1 MGNSVSL
8 FSFKKMS
15 LKVVRYKNYGC
26 MIESGES
33 KDPYDNRFFRS
44 FFELSN
50 GEIIDLNFTENLTNG
65 KVTSIDYFFGNPKAE
80 LKTGEI
86 IEYKFGNAKP
96 NTREFSN
103 EFFDWFDANPPIKD
117 CKELIW
123 PTKDEKKCVK
133 EFFDKNILKTKEV
146 ATNIVNVK
154 P

>member
-1 MGNSVSL
+1 MGLSII
-8 FSFKKMS
+8 
-15 LKVVRYKNYGC
+15 RYRNYGKAMEAEPNKNNIVTQNFYWC
-26 MIESGES
+26 
-33 KDPYDNRFFRS
+33 
-44 FFELSN
+44 FFELNN

-65 KVTSIDYFFGNPKAE
+65 KVTSIDYFFGYPKAE

-123 PTKDEKKCVK
+123 PTKEEEKCVK
-133 EFFDKNILKTKEV
+133 EFFDKNILKTKEIQ
-146 ATNIVNVK
+146 TNIINL
-154 P
+154 

>member
-1 MGNSVSL
+1 MP
-8 FSFKKMS
+8 
-15 LKVVRYKNYGC
+15 LKIVRYKNYGC
-26 MIESGES
+26 VMCSEES
-33 KDPYDNRFFRS
+33 KDPYDNKFFWS
-44 FFELSN
+44 FFELNN

-65 KVTSIDYFFGNPKAE
+65 KVTSIDYFFGYPKAE

-117 CKELIW
+117 CKEVIW
-123 PTKDEKKCVK
+123 PTKDEEKCVK

-146 ATNIVNVK
+146 ATNIVNV
-154 P
+154 

>member
-1 MGNSVSL
+1 MP
-8 FSFKKMS
+8 

-26 MIESGES
+26 VMESEVS
-33 KDPYDNRFFRS
+33 KTPYDNKFFWS

-65 KVTSIDYFFGNPKAE
+65 KVTSIDYFFGYPKAK

-117 CKELIW
+117 CKDLIW
-123 PTKDEKKCVK
+123 PTKDEEKCVK
-133 EFFDKNILKTKEV
+133 DFFDKNILKTKDV
-146 ATNIVNVK
+146 STNIITLSEN
-154 P
+154 

>member
-1 MGNSVSL
+1 LGNSVSL

-33 KDPYDNRFFRS
+33 KDPYDNRFFWS

-65 KVTSIDYFFGNPKAE
+65 KVTSIDYFFGYPKAE

-103 EFFDWFDANPPIKD
+103 EFFDWFDNLSPIKYLKD
-117 CKELIW
+117 NREW
-123 PTKDEKKCVK
+123 PTKEEEKCVK
-133 EFFDKNILKTKEV
+133 EFFDKNILKSRELQ
-146 ATNIVNVK
+146 TNIIN

>member
-1 MGNSVSL
+1 
-8 FSFKKMS
+8 MS

-26 MIESGES
+26 IMCSEES
-33 KDPYDNRFFRS
+33 KDPYDNKFFWS

-65 KVTSIDYFFGNPKAE
+65 KVTSIDYFFGHPKAE
-80 LKTGEI
+80 LKSGEI

-123 PTKDEKKCVK
+123 PTKEEEKCVK
-133 EFFDKNILKTKEV
+133 EFFDKHILKTKQV
-146 ATNIVNVK
+146 ATNTVNLSK
-154 P
+154 